1 MLLLF
6 LLLPLSSIIT
16 FLIKDANEKRMTLLN
31 FFLITNTIVY
41 VFPMAYAYLSSLSD
55 GDMWNE
61 NGSGAILWVYT
72 VLIPVCIIIQIILV
86 LLKVIFHL
94 KSRKKKKPLY

>member
-1 MLLLF
+1 
-6 LLLPLSSIIT
+6 
-16 FLIKDANEKRMTLLN
+16 MTLLN
-31 FFLITNTIVY
+31 FFLIINTIVY
-41 VFPMAYAYLSSLSD
+41 VFPMAYAYVTSLSD

-72 VLIPVCIIIQIILV
+72 VLLPVCIIIQIILV

>member
-1 MLLLF
+1 MVLLF
-6 LLLPLSSIIT
+6 LLLPLSSIVA
-16 FLIKDANEKRMTLLN
+16 FLIKDTNEKRMTLLN
-31 FFLITNTIVY
+31 FFLIINTIVY
-41 VFPMAYAYLSSLSD
+41 VFPMAYAYVTFLSD

-72 VLIPVCIIIQIILV
+72 VLLPVCIIIQIILV

>member
-1 MLLLF
+1 
-6 LLLPLSSIIT
+6 
-16 FLIKDANEKRMTLLN
+16 MTLLN
-31 FFLITNTIVY
+31 FFLIINTIVY
-41 VFPMAYAYLSSLSD
+41 VFPMAYAYVISLSD

-72 VLIPVCIIIQIILV
+72 VLLPVCIIIQIILV

>member
-72 VLIPVCIIIQIILV
+72 VLTSGMYYNSDYPSIV
-86 LLKVIFHL
+86 
-94 KSRKKKKPLY
+94 KSHISFKI